1 MTDEASLVALLRY
14 MTQLM
19 RSGDLAGWEEIVAED
34 VVDHGIMPIDEPGRK
49 GFIGRIEGVKK
60 AFTDLEPKVDDILID
75 GDRLAWRWTITATHA
90 GKFMQMPPTNR
101 RVTITGI
108 NIVRVDNGVIA
119 ESWSYPDLLGLM
131 QQLGAAS
138 EPGP

>member
-1 MTDEASLVALLRY
+1 
-14 MTQLM
+14 
-19 RSGDLAGWEEIVAED
+19 
-34 VVDHGIMPIDEPGRK
+34 
-49 GFIGRIEGVKK
+49 
-60 AFTDLEPKVDDILID
+60 
-75 GDRLAWRWTITATHA
+75 
-90 GKFMQMPPTNR
+90 MQMPPTNR